1 MAHGCTCPEKSDS
14 TVVFIVILPNR
25 PGACASES
33 DDILTSTELD
43 KFANQ
48 SCMVNNNTAAFFC
61 GGSAS
66 VPRGVVFAPVSLTT
80 VEKPHR
86 KNTRCTSTY
95 SHSMHNIISTCKSEK
110 MQTEASN
117 NDKSTDLN

>member
-1 MAHGCTCPEKSDS
+1 M
-14 TVVFIVILPNR
+14 
-25 PGACASES
+25 
-33 DDILTSTELD
+33 STELD

-80 VEKPHR
+80 VSAFAPGCNEVEHDVTDYQGP
-86 KNTRCTSTY
+86 TLTSDCGDDQPWMY
-95 SHSMHNIISTCKSEK
+95 VLHKY
-110 MQTEASN
+110 
-117 NDKSTDLN
+117 